1 MSTSGSASIIARY
14 IVHVSWLCR
23 VAYDWIG
30 KVRERQTDRQTGRQT
45 DRQAGRQAGRQTG
58 NRQAGRPAST
68 EADRQRQRNGD
79 RRLQSALKPESQ
91 RAEANGYC

>member
-45 DRQAGRQAGRQTG
+45 DRQAGRQAGRQATG
-58 NRQAGRPAST
+58 RQAGPQALRQT
-68 EADRQRQRNGD
+68 DRD
-79 RRLQSALKPESQ
+79 RETATDAYK
-91 RAEANGYC
+91 AH